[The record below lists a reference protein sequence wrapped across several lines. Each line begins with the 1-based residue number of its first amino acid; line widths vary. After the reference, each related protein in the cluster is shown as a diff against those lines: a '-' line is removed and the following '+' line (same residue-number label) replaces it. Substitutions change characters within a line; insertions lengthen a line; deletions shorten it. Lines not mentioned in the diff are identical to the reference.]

1 MKRISTFFSKRFAG
15 PGQVNLLLVM
25 RETFIAILP
34 VYMIMSLLELGSTL
48 FNYSNNPGSIY
59 DIMQNILTP
68 VRIALPYTVAAL
80 LGYNLARYKK
90 VDPLVGAL
98 ISGISFCV
106 VVAPVSLEQPLVI
119 VQAMSSIY
127 SIVIPLFAI
136 YLLRTVQRQGF
147 ALVKDTVVSSLLT
160 SSVNAIIPAI
170 VTVLA
175 SSFVFHFVSVLVIR
189 ELGIPGDYIAQLPQ
203 IIQGCI
209 RMFVVHVLWTL
220 GIHGTYVY
228 STLMSVHD
236 LNQTVSGNFT
246 MGSLLNTF
254 VLFGGAGGT
263 LSMML
268 AMLLR
273 RHAERDNLIPKI
285 SMPLQLFNINEL
297 LIFGYPIVFNP
308 YLAIPFIIYPVV
320 GFLLAYGIASL
331 HLIPLAANVHWVLP
345 VGINAYEA
353 GGGSLLTILFQLLM
367 LGVGTAIYYPF
378 LGIESGAS
386 IRNKLKKIFSDEALQ
401 AATFDATEE
410 RYIHL
415 QKRSLE
421 VHKQATEAINLI
433 SSGTLELWYQP
444 QICMKTMKVHGF
456 EALLRLRMPNGK
468 IIGPAFIDKL
478 QNAGYSDAVDNWVI
492 KQALDDLR
500 TWKQQGFEPRVSLNL
515 TADFLS
521 SDDKVRALIS
531 KVETASVGLNL
542 EMLESSF
549 TDQFLHLADNVNN
562 LRTRG
567 FELAIDDFGTGY
579 SNLSL
584 LHQLGIDTVKLD
596 KSLVTGDVNSRGARL
611 YVELCRLLKAF
622 DYKVVAE
629 GVETDEQLA
638 LVRNC
643 GVDVVQGWYFAAAMP
658 PKEAMNYAWSRDDDL
673 SPVAAHMRC
682 EG

>member
-1 MKRISTFFSKRFAG
+1 M
-15 PGQVNLLLVM
+15 LLVM

-34 VYMIMSLLELGSTL
+34 IYMIMSLLELGSTL
-48 FNYSNNPGSIY
+48 LDYSIDVSSPY

-68 VRIALPYTVAAL
+68 VRTALPYTVSAL

-90 VDPLVGAL
+90 IDPLVGAL
-98 ISGISFCV
+98 ISGVSFCV
-106 VVAPVSLEQPLVI
+106 VVAPISINHPTVI

-127 SIVIPLFAI
+127 SIVIPLFAT
-136 YLLRTVQRQGF
+136 YLLHAVQRRSF

-160 SSVNAIIPAI
+160 TSVNAIFPAVI
-170 VTVLA
+170 TVLA
-175 SSFVFHFVSVLVIR
+175 CSFLFHFVSAVVIR

-209 RMFVVHVLWTL
+209 RMLVVHVLWTL

-228 STLMSVHD
+228 STVMSVHD
-236 LNQTVSGNFT
+236 LNQSVSGSFT

-285 SMPLQLFNINEL
+285 SMPLQLFNMNEL

-320 GFLLAYGIASL
+320 GFLLAYGVASL
-331 HLIPLAANVHWVLP
+331 HLIPLVANVHWVIP
-345 VGINAYEA
+345 IGINAYEA

-367 LGVGTAIYYPF
+367 LAIGTAIYYPF
-378 LGIESGAS
+378 LGMESGTS

-415 QKRSLE
+415 QKRSLD
-421 VHKQATEAINLI
+421 VHKQASEAINLI
-433 SSGTLELWYQP
+433 SSGALELWYQP
-444 QICMKTMKVHGF
+444 QICMNSMKVYGF
-456 EALLRLRMPNGK
+456 EALLRLRLPNGK
-468 IIGPAFIDKL
+468 IIGPSFIDKL

-500 TWKQQGFEPRVSLNL
+500 TWKEQGFEPRVSLNL
-515 TADFLS
+515 TADFLA

-531 KVETASVGLNL
+531 KVENASVGLNL

-596 KSLVTGDVNSRGARL
+596 KSLVTGDVHSRGARL

-629 GVETDEQLA
+629 GVETEEQLA
-638 LVRNC
+638 LVKSC

-658 PKEAMNYAWSRDDDL
+658 PKEAMNYAWSRDDSL
-673 SPVAAHMRC
+673 SSASERMTQQV
-682 EG
+682 